1 MIAFWVLLLSS
12 ECSLVLTVPVL
23 CFLSLQDSFQ
33 ARSARAM
40 YAAVYIAM
48 RLGYYISPTKSS
60 IQPTQNMV
68 HLGYGIDSRNSSF
81 YITDKCRR
89 KVATRRNELLD
100 RGTADLH
107 DIQSWVG
114 KCNHLR
120 LVFPASSLFTFE
132 CRQWMSSLADDK
144 IAIPDAV
151 RQEIEFWGFVDT
163 HTEPIPFL
171 KQQHVTVRLSTDAS
185 GYAWGA
191 SISLPSGP
199 LEYRDYWSSN
209 LFEHDI
215 CAKEGLAV
223 LFGLQSI
230 EDQLH
235 GRRVDVFVDNQGLA
249 LAWQGLKSRSPEL
262 VGVLRTLF
270 SFCVDLR
277 VSLKLSWISTDA
289 NPADAPSRVVDRSDA
304 ALSDKLRR
312 KIWGCYGPFSFDLM
326 ALPSNVFRSPSGR
339 PLPFFSRFPL
349 PSASGTDVF
358 AQSAPEGRLY
368 AFPPFCVI
376 VPLIRLFME
385 WGGVEVV
392 IVLPVRR
399 SPAPFLHVLDPY
411 VVDCTPLSSPGA
423 HGALSLP
430 SAGGYRPSGPSSF
443 GLSAYL
449 CRFPAHPRPS
459 PSPPVSLRV
468 LVVSDSMLRPLATVR
483 WPSPI
488 RALVHPY
495 SGATLRQVIAHSL
508 RLADASSDV
517 VLFHAG
523 VNDVSKCPAE
533 SFRRAFEASCEYAAD
548 ALAAF
553 FPGRRI
559 VCSLLTVSRSPK
571 MNALILQA
579 NNVLRSAAATA
590 GWVVVSNDNVRVGD
604 LKDQVHLNA
613 SGVARLTRN
622 FVSALKSL

>member
-1 MIAFWVLLLSS
+1 
-12 ECSLVLTVPVL
+12 
-23 CFLSLQDSFQ
+23 
-33 ARSARAM
+33 M

-60 IQPTQNMV
+60 IQPTQSMI
-68 HLGYGIDSRNSSF
+68 HLGFGIDSRNSSF
-81 YITDKCRR
+81 SITDKCRR

-107 DIQSWVG
+107 DVQSWVG

-132 CRQWMSSLADDK
+132 CRWWMSSLGDDK
-144 IAIPDAV
+144 IPIPEV
-151 RQEIEFWGFVDT
+151 VCQEIEFWSFVDT

-171 KQQHVTVRLSTDAS
+171 KQQHVTVHLSTDAS
-185 GYAWGA
+185 GFAWGA

-199 LEYRDYWSSN
+199 IEYRDYWSSD
-209 LFEHDI
+209 LFGHDI

-249 LAWQGLKSRSPEL
+249 LAWQGLKSKSPEL

-270 SFCVDLR
+270 LFCVDLR
-277 VSLKLSWISTDA
+277 VSLKLSWIPTDA
-289 NPADAPSRVVDRSDA
+289 NPADAPSRVIDRSDA

-312 KIWGCYGPFSFDLM
+312 KVWDRYGPFSFDLM
-326 ALPSNVFRSPSGR
+326 ALPSNVFRAPSGR

-358 AQSAPEGRLY
+358 AQSAPKGRLY
-368 AFPPFCVI
+368 VFPPFCVI
-376 VPLIRLFME
+376 VPLIRLLIE

-399 SPAPFLHVLDPY
+399 APASFLHVLDPFI
-411 VVDCTPLSSPGA
+411 VSSISLSSIRA
-423 HGALSLP
+423 HGAVLLP
-430 SAGGYRPSGPSSF
+430 SAKGYHPSGPSSF
-443 GLSAYL
+443 GLNAYF
-449 CRFPAHPRPS
+449 CRFPAHPAPS
-459 PSPPVSLRV
+459 PSPVVSLRV

-488 RALVHPY
+488 RALVHPF
-495 SGATLRQVIAHSL
+495 SGATLRQVVAHAL
-508 RLADASSDV
+508 RLADAPCDV
-517 VLFHAG
+517 ILFHAG

-533 SFRRAFEASCEYAAD
+533 SFKGLFQSACDYAAE

-553 FPGRRI
+553 FPGRRV
-559 VCSLLTVSRSPK
+559 VCSTLTVTRSP
-571 MNALILQA
+571 NLNSRVLLA
-579 NNVLRSAAATA
+579 NNVLRDTARAA
-590 GWVVVSNDNVRVGD
+590 GWVVVSNDNVRVSD
-604 LKDQVHLNA
+604 LADQVHLNA
-613 SGVARLTRN
+613 SGTARLTRN
-622 FVSALKSL
+622 FVNALRSL